1 MDEVGI
7 WRRDFAYRL
16 VFGLIDSVR
25 EVWEM
30 VQKTGLRYPP
40 NFVSV
45 WEIIDD
51 EEKYAVQS
59 ELSRIALR
67 KQLVEALE
75 KSIDQSDLY
84 CFVSDRAVAL
94 LMNTRSWGEPGE
106 ENEKLAALKAEV
118 ESLTGMKFSVGVGGV
133 YTDARLLGFSL
144 REAVRSMK
152 RDSTGLLSYYYS
164 GGVKGKNDKPS
175 LSELSRELR
184 LAILKS
190 DWQKAESLIDEIQ
203 ALLGSYK
210 NAEHYNVKIIVLDLL
225 MAVARALMESGWD
238 PEQLFRS
245 SLEVIRQLN
254 IESDVESMAKLWSN
268 WCHVALHSE
277 SNNPSFENHIM
288 EETKR
293 FIEEHLSEEL
303 TLETISRNFF
313 LSPYYFCRLF
323 KRLTGMTV
331 MEFATSLR
339 INKAKEILEKT
350 NQPISEVARAVG
362 YSDPNYFSRVFKK
375 LTGMTPSKYRSST
388 HFVASLQ

>member
-1 MDEVGI
+1 MDEVGV

-25 EVWEM
+25 EVWDM
-30 VQKTGLRYPP
+30 VRKTGLRYPP
-40 NFVSV
+40 NFVTL
-45 WEIIDD
+45 WEMIED
-51 EEKYAVQS
+51 EAKYAAQS

-75 KSIDQSDLY
+75 KNIDSSELLY
-84 CFVSDRAVAL
+84 CFVSDRTVAL
-94 LMNTRSWGEPGE
+94 LLNTRFWGEPGE
-106 ENEKLAALKAEV
+106 ENEKLPALKAEV
-118 ESLTGMKFSVGVGGV
+118 EKVTGMRFSVGVGGV
-133 YTDARLLGFSL
+133 YSDARLLGFSL
-144 REAVRSMK
+144 KEAVESMK
-152 RDSTGLLSYYYS
+152 RDAAGLLNYYS
-164 GGVKGKNDKPS
+164 EGVRKRNEKPS
-175 LSELSRELR
+175 LNALSRELR

-190 DWQKAESLIDEIQ
+190 DWQKAESLIGEIQ
-203 ALLGSYK
+203 ALVGSFK
-210 NAEHYNVKIIVLDLL
+210 NVEHYNVKIIVLDLL
-225 MAVARALMESGWD
+225 MAVAKTLMESGWD

-245 SLEVIRQLN
+245 SVEVIRQIN
-254 IESDVESMAKLWSN
+254 IESDVESMAKLWGS
-268 WCHVALHSE
+268 WCRVAMHSE

-293 FIEEHLSEEL
+293 FIEDHLSEEL
-303 TLETISRNFF
+303 TLETIARNFF

-375 LTGMTPSKYRSST
+375 LTGMTPSRYRSSA
-388 HFVASLQ
+388 HYVGA